1 MGVVVVTG
9 GTRGIGYAIARRFA
23 HSYPIVT
30 CGRTPAQVARLRS
43 LHPDWDIQE
52 ADLSQKEKALAF
64 GAYVRQKY
72 PSIAVLV
79 NNAGAFISGALL
91 HEEDASYEAMLSTNL
106 HSSYYVTRSLLPTFL
121 AQKRGLIV
129 FISSIA
135 ALKAYPNGS
144 AYSIAKAGQLSLARN
159 LREQLKPYN
168 VGVTAILLGATLTD
182 SWAGAPYPPERFIPP
197 EAVAEL
203 VWSVAHL
210 PPPTVVEEV
219 VVRPM
224 LGDL

>member
-23 HSYPIVT
+23 ESYPIVT
-30 CGRTPAQVARLRS
+30 CGRTPLHVARLRS
-43 LHPDWDIQE
+43 LHPDWDVQE
-52 ADLSQKEKALAF
+52 ADLSQKENALAF
-64 GAYVRQKY
+64 GAYIREKY

-79 NNAGAFISGALL
+79 NNAGAFLPGSLL
-91 HEEDASYEAMLSTNL
+91 QEEEASYEAMLSANL
-106 HSSYYVTRSLLPTFL
+106 HSSYYVTRSLLPVFL
-121 AQKRGLIV
+121 TQKRGLIV

-135 ALKAYPNGS
+135 ALQAYPNGS

-159 LREQLKPYN
+159 LREQLKSYN
-168 VGVTAILLGATLTD
+168 VGVTALLLGATLTD
-182 SWAGAPYPPERFIPP
+182 SWAGAPYPPERFILP

-203 VWSVAHL
+203 LWSIAHL